1 MPSTA
6 ITLLDGRGVVAV
18 RGGDAVKLLQGLL
31 TNDLDDLDH
40 RPALAAGLLSP
51 QGKILFEVIVY
62 GASDGLLIETSA
74 TAEAL
79 ARRLALYKLRAEV
92 AIADETAAW
101 LVVAAW
107 DGPFDPPAG
116 SVGGPDPRLPD
127 LGTRWL
133 VPAGQRNTLAL
144 SASPAAYHARRV
156 ARGVSEASADYVI
169 GDTFPHEADFDLR
182 GGVSFTKGCYVG
194 QEVVARMHHKT
205 VVRKRVVRVHADRPL
220 EPGADIVAAGQV
232 IGRIGT
238 VDGAHALA
246 FLKLD
251 RADELAAKGEALTAG
266 DAVLHVDANDLAPYL
281 AAKAKRP

>member
-1 MPSTA
+1 
-6 ITLLDGRGVVAV
+6 
-18 RGGDAVKLLQGLL
+18 
-31 TNDLDDLDH
+31 
-40 RPALAAGLLSP
+40 
-51 QGKILFEVIVY
+51 
-62 GASDGLLIETSA
+62 
-74 TAEAL
+74 
-79 ARRLALYKLRAEV
+79 
-92 AIADETAAW
+92 
-101 LVVAAW
+101 
-107 DGPFDPPAG
+107 
-116 SVGGPDPRLPD
+116 
-127 LGTRWL
+127 